1 MKSGE
6 VRDMTVE
13 EIEEKVAE
21 LKEKLFKMRAEMST
35 GRVERPSGFAVLR
48 KDIARC
54 LTILKEKKGE
64 VTKTS

>member
-1 MKSGE
+1 LKSGE
-6 VRDMTVE
+6 IRDMTVE
-13 EIEEKVAE
+13 EIEEKVSGF
-21 LKEKLFKMRAEMST
+21 KEKLFKMRAEMAT
-35 GRVERPSGFAVLR
+35 GRVERPSGFAILR